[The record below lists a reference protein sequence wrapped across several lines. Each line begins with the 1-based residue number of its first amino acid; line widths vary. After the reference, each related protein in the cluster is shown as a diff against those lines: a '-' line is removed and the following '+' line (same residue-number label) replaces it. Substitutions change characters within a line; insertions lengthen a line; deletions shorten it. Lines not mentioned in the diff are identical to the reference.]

1 MYASC
6 TNEMNGPILM
16 TVFLMKYS
24 YFNIEKRSNYLE
36 NELIQPKRQNEKKD
50 HTPNKDK
57 KFIEEALEQLQ
68 RSKQV
73 IKRSLMR
80 NSVVYYLPL
89 MTMLAEESSEPEK
102 VRRMLDS
109 AVMRLRDAQETLERP
124 ESEHQQ
130 ISNTNNCLINTC

>member
-1 MYASC
+1 
-6 TNEMNGPILM
+6 
-16 TVFLMKYS
+16 
-24 YFNIEKRSNYLE
+24 
-36 NELIQPKRQNEKKD
+36 
-50 HTPNKDK
+50 
-57 KFIEEALEQLQ
+57 
-68 RSKQV
+68 
-73 IKRSLMR
+73 MR

-109 AVMRLRDAQETLERP
+109 AVMRLREAQDTLERP

>member
-1 MYASC
+1 
-6 TNEMNGPILM
+6 
-16 TVFLMKYS
+16 MK
-24 YFNIEKRSNYLE
+24 
-36 NELIQPKRQNEKKD
+36 
-50 HTPNKDK
+50 TGK

-109 AVMRLRDAQETLERP
+109 AVMRLREAQETLERP